1 MATQAT
7 TLTRPLAPA
16 SAGVML
22 PAFTLW
28 WREIVR
34 FYRQPT
40 RVVGVLASPLVFWL
54 VIGSGFGTSF
64 RSGGGPGQQHYL
76 DYFYPGAL
84 IMIVLFTSIFT
95 MMSVIEDRK
104 EGFLLSVLV
113 APVPRTAIVLG
124 KVLGGTTL
132 SAVQGLIFLIF
143 APFAGVHLELAQVLL
158 AAVVV
163 FLVSFALTALGFA
176 IAWPMDSSQAF
187 HGIVNLFLIPLWLL
201 SGALFPIQNAS
212 KWIKVIMRL
221 NPLTYGVEALRGL
234 LYPGAETTF
243 PLPSAMATLR
253 SVFAGNVWTRI
264 TDGKPPHHEAR
275 RLIVG
280 NSIAE
285 QYAFFPA
292 LNATLNG
299 TSAALLLTGRSPD
312 CSRAHCRTPRLH
324 DCCGSCV
331 GSVSGVL
338 SILPL
343 QSRKHSIP
351 GRGMGTSRLFHD
363 SDFPCHTGDRHRAA
377 GDHHFDS
384 RAEGAVSAAS
394 GDRALDVAFVDVCFR
409 HGCDCLFHALP
420 MVPAQLVA
428 SDGDSSR

>member
-1 MATQAT
+1 MATHAT
-7 TLTRPLAPA
+7 TLTRPLERPG
-16 SAGVML
+16 SAGLLL

-124 KVLGGTTL
+124 KVMGGTTL

-143 APFAGVHLELAQVLL
+143 APFAGVHLQLLAVLL
-158 AAVVV
+158 VAVVV
-163 FLVSFALTALGFA
+163 FLVSFSLTALGFA

-201 SGALFPIQNAS
+201 SGALFPLSGAS
-212 KWIKVIMRL
+212 GWIRIIMRL
-221 NPLTYGVEALRGL
+221 NPLTYGVEALRSL
-234 LYPGAETTF
+234 LYPETETGF
-243 PLPSAMATLR
+243 PLPFAMATLLLF
-253 SVFAGNVWTRI
+253 SLVMFA
-264 TDGKPPHHEAR
+264 
-275 RLIVG
+275 L
-280 NSIAE
+280 
-285 QYAFFPA
+285 
-292 LNATLNG
+292 
-299 TSAALLLTGRSPD
+299 ALLMANRRTRS
-312 CSRAHCRTPRLH
+312 STP
-324 DCCGSCV
+324 
-331 GSVSGVL
+331 
-338 SILPL
+338 
-343 QSRKHSIP
+343 
-351 GRGMGTSRLFHD
+351 
-363 SDFPCHTGDRHRAA
+363 
-377 GDHHFDS
+377 
-384 RAEGAVSAAS
+384 
-394 GDRALDVAFVDVCFR
+394 
-409 HGCDCLFHALP
+409 
-420 MVPAQLVA
+420 
-428 SDGDSSR
+428 